1 MDRSC
6 ACHPPL
12 TGASFALGHRLTGL
26 RLTPELFAT
35 AEFRCGTVPRG

>member
-1 MDRSC
+1 MRLPPAPDRRLVGP
-6 ACHPPL
+6 A
-12 TGASFALGHRLTGL
+12 HRLTGL